1 MTRSADKLISQITQ
15 DISSGVLRPGDQLEE
30 ADLADRFQVSRTPIR
45 EAIRAM
51 VSDGLLE
58 TRPRKGAF
66 VRVLTSEELLDLFE
80 VAAELEGMACRLAAG
95 SLTEEHARAIKLQ
108 LEKCKTAVASND
120 RKKYSIQLEKCKTAV
135 ASNDRKK
142 YSIENLD
149 FHTAIHKASRNKW
162 LISQL
167 KQIGIHLNAYRSIP
181 YDMRGRLA
189 KSVEEH
195 EEIYKAILDGDES
208 KASDLMRNHMMLQGK
223 RLPSMIKFMAQ
234 NPQEKLGQLIQ

>member
-80 VAAELEGMACRLAAG
+80 VAAELEGIACRLAAG
-95 SLTEEHARAIKLQ
+95 SLTEEHARAIK
-108 LEKCKTAVASND
+108 S
-120 RKKYSIQLEKCKTAV
+120 QLEKCKTAV

>member
-95 SLTEEHARAIKLQ
+95 SLTEEHARAIK
-108 LEKCKTAVASND
+108 S
-120 RKKYSIQLEKCKTAV
+120 QLEKCKTAV